1 LPCALER
8 LAVIEAGAPVRE
20 AAALMSKPHTDL
32 IVVCDHGDMVGVL
45 TKTDIVGQTSR
56 CMSSGCTARVDSIMT
71 RDVTYCRT
79 HEALLDVWSLMRE
92 RGLQRVPILDE
103 ARRPLGIIYA
113 REALQALL
121 SERRT
126 KTSCFATTYPGS
138 GIGKTSGRRRAL
150 SCPPTRARAD
160 ITSI

>member
-1 LPCALER
+1 MIVKNILPRAIER
-8 LAVIEAGAPVRE
+8 LAVIEAQAPVRD

-45 TKTDIVGQTSR
+45 SKTDIVGEIGR
-56 CMSSGCTARVDSIMT
+56 CMGAGCTARVDSIMT
-71 RDVTYCRT
+71 RDVTYCRP
-79 HEALLDVWSLMRE
+79 HEILLDVWSVMRQ

-121 SERRT
+121 SEAENQDELLRD
-126 KTSCFATTYPGS
+126 YIS
-138 GIGKTSGRRRAL
+138 GVGYR
-150 SCPPTRARAD
+150 
-160 ITSI
+160 

>member
-1 LPCALER
+1 MIVKNILPSAIER
-8 LAVIEAGAPVRE
+8 LAVIEAQAPVRD

-45 TKTDIVGQTSR
+45 SKTDIVGEIGR
-56 CMSSGCTARVDSIMT
+56 CMGAGCTARVDSIMT
-71 RDVTYCRT
+71 RDVTYCRP
-79 HEALLDVWSLMRE
+79 HEILLDVWSVMRQ

-121 SERRT
+121 SEAENQDELLRD
-126 KTSCFATTYPGS
+126 YIS
-138 GIGKTSGRRRAL
+138 GVGYR
-150 SCPPTRARAD
+150 
-160 ITSI
+160 

>member
-1 LPCALER
+1 MMIVENLLPRALER
-8 LAVIEAGAPVRE
+8 LAVIEAGAPVRD

-32 IVVCDHGDMVGVL
+32 IVVCDNGEMAGVL
-45 TKTDIVGQTSR
+45 TKTDIVGEIGR
-56 CMSSGCTARVDSIMT
+56 CMGAGCTARVDSIMT

-79 HEALLDVWSLMRE
+79 HEILLDVWAVMKE

-121 SERRT
+121 SESENEDELLRD
-126 KTSCFATTYPGS
+126 YIS
-138 GIGKTSGRRRAL
+138 GVGYR
-150 SCPPTRARAD
+150 
-160 ITSI
+160 

>member
-1 LPCALER
+1 MIVKNILPRALER
-8 LAVIEAGAPVRE
+8 LAVIEAGAPVME

-45 TKTDIVGQTSR
+45 TKTDIVGQISR
-56 CMSSGCTARVDSIMT
+56 CMGSGCTARVGSIMT

-79 HEALLDVWSLMRE
+79 HEALLDIWSLMRE

-103 ARRPLGIIYA
+103 ARRPLGVIYA

-121 SERRT
+121 SESENEDELLRD
-126 KTSCFATTYPGS
+126 YIS
-138 GIGKTSGRRRAL
+138 GVGYR
-150 SCPPTRARAD
+150 
-160 ITSI
+160 

>member
-1 LPCALER
+1 MIVKNILPRALER

-20 AAALMSKPHTDL
+20 AAALMFKPHTDL

-45 TKTDIVGQTSR
+45 MKTDIVGQISR
-56 CMSSGCTARVDSIMT
+56 CTGSGCTAKVDSIMT

-121 SERRT
+121 SESENEDELLRD
-126 KTSCFATTYPGS
+126 YIS
-138 GIGKTSGRRRAL
+138 GVGYR
-150 SCPPTRARAD
+150 
-160 ITSI
+160 

>member
-1 LPCALER
+1 MMIVKNILPRALER
-8 LAVIEAGAPVRE
+8 LAVIEAEAPVRE

-32 IVVCDHGDMVGVL
+32 VIVCDHGEMVGVL
-45 TKTDIVGQTSR
+45 SKTDIVGEIGR
-56 CMSSGCTARVDSIMT
+56 CMGAGCTARVDSIMT

-79 HEALLDVWSLMRE
+79 QEILLDVWSMMRE

-121 SERRT
+121 SE
-126 KTSCFATTYPGS
+126 SEGNEELLHDYIS
-138 GIGKTSGRRRAL
+138 GVGYR
-150 SCPPTRARAD
+150 
-160 ITSI
+160 

>member
-1 LPCALER
+1 MIVKNILPRALER

-45 TKTDIVGQTSR
+45 TKTDIVGQISR
-56 CMSSGCTARVDSIMT
+56 CMGSGCTAKVDSIMT

-92 RGLQRVPILDE
+92 RGLQRVPIL
-103 ARRPLGIIYA
+103 RRPLGIIYA

-121 SERRT
+121 ST
-126 KTSCFATTYPGS
+126 A
-138 GIGKTSGRRRAL
+138 
-150 SCPPTRARAD
+150 
-160 ITSI
+160 

>member
-1 LPCALER
+1 MIVKNILPRALER

-32 IVVCDHGDMVGVL
+32 IVVCDQGDMVGVL
-45 TKTDIVGQTSR
+45 TKTDIVGQISR
-56 CMSSGCTARVDSIMT
+56 CMGSGCTARVDHIMT

-79 HEALLDVWSLMRE
+79 HEALLDVWSLMGE

-121 SERRT
+121 SESENEDELLRDH
-126 KTSCFATTYPGS
+126 
-138 GIGKTSGRRRAL
+138 TSGVGYR
-150 SCPPTRARAD
+150 
-160 ITSI
+160 